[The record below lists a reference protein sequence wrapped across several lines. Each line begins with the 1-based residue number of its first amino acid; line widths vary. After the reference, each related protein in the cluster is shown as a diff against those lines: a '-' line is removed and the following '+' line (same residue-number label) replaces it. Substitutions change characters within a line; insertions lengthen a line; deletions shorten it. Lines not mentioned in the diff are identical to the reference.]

1 MKKTWIVSLACV
13 SGLALAGCQGT
24 MSEKF
29 GAFKNGLKGQSDE
42 AVVDTAQAAPQ
53 AAPQAQTY
61 PGAYQAGAY
70 QYQTAPDAV
79 PLTAALAVEQTGNA
93 YAPGYGTV
101 VPQAMQ
107 APQGVA
113 AYPYPVAAGQQPRF
127 ARQAGAVSAVPQAG
141 MPASAAVA
149 GLQPGQMQAIPQQ
162 GAPGALVQP
171 QPIQT
176 AALQTVGMPAGG
188 LPAGP
193 TAVAELP
200 IPGSI
205 PSIPMPADRE
215 LSLPEFA
222 QAQIAALQGFP
233 YADPRQQSSIASA
246 LRGQRLPKLM
256 RFIPSDLQASVLRD
270 FGWDAANPTD
280 GFKDGMVI
288 GAQIGT
294 PVVSPVNGTIS
305 KITFADDKSS
315 ISVRSGGLEFE
326 FSNLEVG
333 GHLRVGQPISNDVIL
348 GTVSESGQFNHAVHF
363 VPANQLSAANQANAI
378 HPYYVAAFM
387 L

>member
-1 MKKTWIVSLACV
+1 MNNKWIVSLACL
-13 SGLALAGCQGT
+13 SSLTLAGCQGAQD
-24 MSEKF
+24 KF
-29 GAFKNGLKGQSDE
+29 DAFKNGFKGDSAE
-42 AVVDTAQAAPQ
+42 TATETAQATPAP
-53 AAPQAQTY
+53 AANAAY
-61 PGAYQAGAY
+61 PGAYHP
-70 QYQTAPDAV
+70 TAPNAV

-93 YAPGYGTV
+93 YAPGQGNV
-101 VPQAMQ
+101 IPQTLQ

-113 AYPYPVAAGQQPRF
+113 AYQNPAYPYPAQQPRF
-127 ARQAGAVSAVPQAG
+127 ARQAGAVGSAPQTL
-141 MPASAAVA
+141 PASAAVA

-162 GAPGALVQP
+162 MSPTPVQ
-171 QPIQT
+171 T
-176 AALQTVGMPAGG
+176 SALQTVDMPAGG
-188 LPAGP
+188 LPAAP
-193 TAVAELP
+193 TSVAELP

-205 PSIPMPADRE
+205 PAVPVPAGRE

-222 QAQIAALQGFP
+222 QAQLAALKGFP
-233 YADPRQQSSIASA
+233 YADPRQRSSVASA

-256 RFIPSDLQASVLRD
+256 RFIPSDLQANVLRD
-270 FGWDAANPTD
+270 FGWDAVNPTD
-280 GFKDGMVI
+280 GFKDAMVI

-305 KITFADDKSS
+305 KITFADDKST
-315 ISVRSGGLEFE
+315 ISVRAHGLEFE

-333 GHLRVGQPISNDVIL
+333 GHLRVGQTISSDVIL
-348 GTVSESGQFNHAVHF
+348 GTVSKSGQFEHTVHF

>member
-13 SGLALAGCQGT
+13 SSLALAGCQGT
-24 MSEKF
+24 MGEKF
-29 GAFKNGLKGQSDE
+29 GAFKDGLKGESAE
-42 AVVDTAQAAPQ
+42 AAPQTAQAAPQ
-53 AAPQAQTY
+53 AATYQGAYPGTY
-61 PGAYQAGAY
+61 PGAYQA
-70 QYQTAPDAV
+70 APNAV
-79 PLTAALAVEQTGNA
+79 PLTAALAVEQSGNA

-113 AYPYPVAAGQQPRF
+113 AYPYPAAPGQQQPRF
-127 ARQAGAVSAVPQAG
+127 ARQAGGVSAAPQAG
-141 MPASAAVA
+141 LPASAAVA
-149 GLQPGQMQAIPQQ
+149 GLQANQMQAIPQQ
-162 GAPGALVQP
+162 MAPGAY

-176 AALQTVGMPAGG
+176 SALQTIDMPAGG
-188 LPAGP
+188 LPAAP

-205 PSIPMPADRE
+205 PSIPMPAGRE

-222 QAQIAALQGFP
+222 QAQLAALKGFP
-233 YADPRQQSSIASA
+233 YADPRQRSTIASA
-246 LRGQRLPKLM
+246 MRGQRLPKLM
-256 RFIPSDLQASVLRD
+256 RFIPSDLQANVLRD
-270 FGWDAANPTD
+270 FGWDAANPSD
-280 GFKDGMVI
+280 GFKDEILI

-315 ISVRSGGLEFE
+315 ISVRSGGLEFQ

-333 GHLRVGQPISNDVIL
+333 GHLRVGQAISSDVIL
-348 GTVSESGQFNHAVHF
+348 GTVSESGQFNHAIHF
-363 VPANQLSAANQANAI
+363 VPANQLSAANAANAI
-378 HPYYVAAFM
+378 HPFYVAAFM